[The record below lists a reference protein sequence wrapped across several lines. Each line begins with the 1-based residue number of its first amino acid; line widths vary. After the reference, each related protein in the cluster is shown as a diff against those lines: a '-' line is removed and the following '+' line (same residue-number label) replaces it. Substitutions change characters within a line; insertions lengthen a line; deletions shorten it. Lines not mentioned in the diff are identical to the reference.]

1 MMLTSQMYRRPSQ
14 GASKTDQ
21 AHEDQGALS
30 KVAFEPESVS
40 VNQHVRPMD
49 LQDLETSSP
58 GGSTDCS
65 RSTVSQTSTEEY
77 CQIPF
82 EEFSLQVKQL
92 CEHLWRTHPYPGSID
107 DSVSHIDIQSA
118 RSAEPS
124 GFNGFILEKMKGG
137 GFNRVI
143 GIDVTE
149 SRNRMAEINRFVLR
163 VPRFNHARLDRDVVA
178 LRFVRKY
185 TSIPVPEVVLYD
197 LTKANPLES
206 PYIVQT
212 RVSGHDLQANPGPNY
227 YPNLSH
233 EQKCTV
239 AKELGR
245 ILREIQSVE
254 HSSPGLIEAANGD
267 ESCQDY
273 IIRHLDISTLSY
285 VEEEP
290 DLTTKLPFFQPCVYG
305 VSQSTSE
312 ETSVQRNNFEKSTY
326 YFLLA
331 QFGRLRASELR
342 KDPAMIGWCDDY
354 ERLVTMAKQ
363 MNDLDLLGDGRNCL
377 CHLDL
382 NTAPRNIMAKIGSD
396 KSLAITG
403 ILDWDSAIFAP
414 RFAGCVPPM
423 WIWAWAPNDEDE
435 DEFHADDTPPTPE
448 QQELKQL
455 FEEAVGPAFLEFAYR
470 PAYRLARTLLQFA
483 IYGIRSSEDVKE
495 VSSLLDD
502 WAAMYEIYTADKDY
516 SEERSEKFF
525 ESSEAEGNEIT
536 KEVDDLEIESNIGE
550 SQD

>member
-1 MMLTSQMYRRPSQ
+1 MMLTSQIYRRPSQ
-14 GASKTDQ
+14 GASKINQ
-21 AHEDQGALS
+21 AHEDQGAS
-30 KVAFEPESVS
+30 AKRAFAPGSVS
-40 VNQHVRPMD
+40 VMD
-49 LQDLETSSP
+49 HQDLEPSSP
-58 GGSTDCS
+58 RGSTDCS

-82 EEFSLQVKQL
+82 EEFSLQIKQL
-92 CEHLWRTHPYPGSID
+92 CEFLWGPHPYPGSIE
-107 DSVSHIDIQSA
+107 DSLSQIDSQSA

-124 GFNGFILEKMKGG
+124 GFNEFVLEKMKGG

-143 GIDVTE
+143 GIDVTD
-149 SRNRMAEINRFVLR
+149 SWNQTADINRFVLR
-163 VPRFNHARLDRDVVA
+163 VPRFEHARLDRDVAA
-178 LRFVRKY
+178 LRFVHKY

-197 LTKANPLES
+197 FTKANPLDS

-212 RVSGHDLQANPGPNY
+212 RVPGHDLQANPGPNY

-233 EQKCTV
+233 RQKCTV

-254 HSSPGLIEAANGD
+254 HSSPGLIEAASDNG
-267 ESCQDY
+267 SCQDY
-273 IIRHLDISTLSY
+273 IIRHLDISSLSY
-285 VEEEP
+285 IEEEP
-290 DLTTKLPFFQPCVYG
+290 DLTTKLSFFQPCVYG

-312 ETSVQRNNFEKSTY
+312 EPSVQRRSFEKSTY
-326 YFLLA
+326 YFLLV
-331 QFGRLRASELR
+331 QFGRLRASQLR
-342 KDPAMIGWCDDY
+342 RDPAMIGWCDDY

-423 WIWAWAPNDEDE
+423 WIWAWAPDDEDE
-435 DEFHADDTPPTPE
+435 DELHADDTPTTPE
-448 QQELKQL
+448 QQELKRL
-455 FEEAVGPAFLEFAYR
+455 FEEAVGPTFLEFAYR
-470 PAYRLARTLLQFA
+470 PEYRLARTLLQFA

-495 VSSLLDD
+495 VNSLLDD
-502 WAAMYEIYTADKDY
+502 WAAMYEIYTAEKDY
-516 SEERSEKFF
+516 SEERSEEFL
-525 ESSEAEGNEIT
+525 ESPGAEGNEIN
-536 KEVDDLEIESNIGE
+536 KRAC
-550 SQD
+550 